1 MSGTLRPPA
10 PSAPITRLI
19 HDPCLTPRST
29 NKHFIS
35 SRNISAYSTF
45 LSSFPSITKMS
56 VNDQRSLDPAEDRRI
71 PEYYRSLGNAELSQK
86 IQNLD
91 ERHVFL
97 DFHNRA
103 SQINNR
109 NFVVDFGEEEAWCG
123 LDLSAG
129 ELKALLNAERPPE
142 LNTRWINICLPYLQ
156 KDLIGVLGKSYDF
169 SPRLHGMMKSDP
181 VGISS
186 KKPAS
191 KHSSNILRRG
201 NHYFHR
207 PRLHGTHQAE
217 MNGSHQPDKNSNSV
231 ELEFLPQHDGRELS
245 HYRLIDEVWHWSSWD
260 EGRRYLCIGYNS
272 LHNLYGSGSSSAS
285 NRDSKGRNEDL
296 PDGKRVWS
304 WLLIC
309 EDKTVISI
317 HEDPYPHAPVDE
329 DGNKKL
335 DLIDHRGLLSI
346 RRNLLNVIRNLS
358 KAHESSHD
366 PAIAMLPIRRRVGD
380 SEEETAHRP
389 SDAPGLLFYV
399 LFDDFFTTYSLVARR
414 EHKYAAALNELREAM
429 MQKAELGHVDRLHH
443 IGRQLSVLKNMY
455 TSYDVIIDRVLEKQ
469 ETTLASLKNS
479 RVLQQAATTPAY
491 PIVYGDGDDDDTLDD
506 LAQSQFS
513 ARSAATRAS
522 NANASRGPPLI
533 PTDASLLG
541 VALSSAARARFK
553 RLQYR
558 TRLYALAEI
567 ESCLSQKESLV
578 MMNFN
583 LIAIKESLSVERLTR
598 VTLLLAKATL
608 LFMPVSLMA
617 AYFSCQFDGVV
628 FTPKQFWIA
637 FAVVVV
643 VSALALLA
651 FSVVSGTMEGK
662 MLVRSAKGCVTGR
675 IGRMYLCET
684 D

>member
-1 MSGTLRPPA
+1 
-10 PSAPITRLI
+10 
-19 HDPCLTPRST
+19 
-29 NKHFIS
+29 
-35 SRNISAYSTF
+35 
-45 LSSFPSITKMS
+45 MS
-56 VNDQRSLDPAEDRRI
+56 VNDQQTLDPAEDAHL
-71 PEYYRSLGNAELSQK
+71 PDFYRSLGNNELLEK

-91 ERHVFL
+91 DRHVFL

-103 SQINNR
+103 SKVSSR
-109 NFVVDFGEEEAWCG
+109 NFVIDFGEDEAWG
-123 LDLSAG
+123 GFDLSAG
-129 ELKALLNAERPPE
+129 GLKALLDAERPAE
-142 LNTRWINICLPYLQ
+142 LNTRWINIWLPYKQ
-156 KDLIGVLGKSYDF
+156 KELIGALAKHYDF
-169 SPRLHGMMKSDP
+169 SPRLYGIMKSEP
-181 VGISS
+181 LGTST
-186 KKPAS
+186 KKPSS
-191 KHSSNILRRG
+191 KHSSNILKRG

-207 PRLHGTHQAE
+207 PRPNSTGNQAD
-217 MNGSHQPDKNSNSV
+217 MNGWHQPDKNGHSM
-231 ELEFLPQHDGRELS
+231 ELEFLPEQDARELS
-245 HYRLIDEVWHWSSWD
+245 HYKLIDEVWHWSSWD

-272 LHNLYGSGSSSAS
+272 LHNVSSTGSVSISSK
-285 NRDSKGRNEDL
+285 DSRERNEDL

-317 HEDPYPHAPVDE
+317 QEDPYPYSN
-329 DGNKKL
+329 GML
-335 DLIDHRGLLSI
+335 DLADQRGLLSI
-346 RRNLLNVIRNLS
+346 RRNLLNVLRNLS

-429 MQKAELGHVDRLHH
+429 MHKAELGHINRLHH
-443 IGRQLSVLKNMY
+443 IGRQLLVLKNMY
-455 TSYDVIIDRVLEKQ
+455 QSYDVIIDRVLEKQ

-479 RVLQQAATTPAY
+479 RVLAQAATTPAY
-491 PIVYGDGDDDDTLDD
+491 PIVYGDEDAMGDLS
-506 LAQSQFS
+506 QSHFS
-513 ARSAATRAS
+513 ARSATTRQS
-522 NANASRGPPLI
+522 NANPPPLI
-533 PTDASLLG
+533 PNDASLLG

-628 FTPKQFWIA
+628 FTPREFWVA
-637 FAVVVV
+637 FAVVLA
-643 VSALALLA
+643 VSIVALVA
-651 FSVVSGTMEGK
+651 FSFVSGTLEGK
-662 MLVRSAKGCVTGR
+662 MFVRSASKAMVDSGR
-675 IGRMYLCET
+675 GWWGRRRERKMEADVLEK
-684 D
+684 DA

>member
-1 MSGTLRPPA
+1 
-10 PSAPITRLI
+10 
-19 HDPCLTPRST
+19 
-29 NKHFIS
+29 
-35 SRNISAYSTF
+35 
-45 LSSFPSITKMS
+45 MS
-56 VNDQRSLDPAEDRRI
+56 VNDQQIPDPAEDR
-71 PEYYRSLGNAELSQK
+71 PLPDYYRSLGNTELLQK

-91 ERHVFL
+91 DHTVFRGFL
-97 DFHNRA
+97 EHA
-103 SQINNR
+103 SKIASR
-109 NFVVDFGEEEAWCG
+109 NFVIDFGEEEAWCG
-123 LDLSAG
+123 SDLSAG
-129 ELKALLNAERPPE
+129 GLKALLNAERPAE
-142 LNTRWINICLPYLQ
+142 LNTRWINIWLPYAQ
-156 KDLIGVLGKSYDF
+156 KDLIGVLAKNYDF
-169 SPRLHGMMKSDP
+169 SPRLFGMMKSDP
-181 VGISS
+181 VEISS

-191 KHSSNILRRG
+191 KHSSNILKRG
-201 NHYFHR
+201 TNYFHR
-207 PRLHGTHQAE
+207 PRPNGMNQAQ
-217 MNGSHQPDKNSNSV
+217 MNGWHQPDKSV
-231 ELEFLPQHDGRELS
+231 ELEFLPQHDARELS

-272 LHNLYGSGSSSAS
+272 LHNLHGSGSASISS
-285 NRDSKGRNEDL
+285 RDSKGSNQDL

-317 HEDPYPHAPVDE
+317 HEDPYPQAFRG
-329 DGNKKL
+329 DGTAVL
-335 DLIDHRGLLSI
+335 DGIDGRGLLSI

-366 PAIAMLPIRRRVGD
+366 PAIAMLPIRRRVGN

-414 EHKYAAALNELREAM
+414 EHKYAAALNELRESM
-429 MQKAELGHVDRLHH
+429 MQKAELGHINRLHH

-491 PIVYGDGDDDDTLDD
+491 PIVYGDDDTLDD
-506 LAQSQFS
+506 LAQSHFS

-522 NANASRGPPLI
+522 NANDAAPRAPPLI
-533 PTDASLLG
+533 PNDASLLG

-558 TRLYALAEI
+558 TRLYALVEI
-567 ESCLSQKESLV
+567 DSCLSQKESLV

-628 FTPKQFWIA
+628 FTPRQFWTA

-643 VSALALLA
+643 VSAIALVA

-662 MLVRSAKGCVTGR
+662 MLVRSASKAFVDKGRGWWGR
-675 IGRMYLCET
+675 RKERGRMEMDDADVLGK
-684 D
+684 DA